1 MTGRGAEKPNGTHN
15 CGGSNLH
22 RHRETDRSWDRIIVG
37 LSAFR
42 RVPSESAFGECLSK
56 SKEASTSV
64 RQTGVEGVA
73 SGLFSVSTEIVGGH
87 ETLPGLLK
95 VAVP

>member
-1 MTGRGAEKPNGTHN
+1 M
-15 CGGSNLH
+15 
-22 RHRETDRSWDRIIVG
+22 
-37 LSAFR
+37 
-42 RVPSESAFGECLSK
+42 PSESAFGECLSK

>member
-1 MTGRGAEKPNGTHN
+1 LHTWAMTGRGAEKPNGTHN

-37 LSAFR
+37 LSAF
-42 RVPSESAFGECLSK
+42 GECLSK

-73 SGLFSVSTEIVGGH
+73 SGLFSVSTERVGGH